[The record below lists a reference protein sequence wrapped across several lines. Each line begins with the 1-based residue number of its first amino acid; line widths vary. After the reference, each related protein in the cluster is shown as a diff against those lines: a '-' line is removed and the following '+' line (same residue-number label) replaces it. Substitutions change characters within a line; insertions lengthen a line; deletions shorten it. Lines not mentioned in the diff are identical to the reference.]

1 MKIGLLAYHSAC
13 NFGATLQLLSTYG
26 YLTKHGH
33 HPIVINWTPQ
43 NLEDYYRQRVPASQF
58 QEQIATRQRL
68 WEETRMCRNSKDV
81 AQAIEENGIEAV
93 IIGSDAVAQHH
104 PLLERIV
111 FPCRTII
118 GIIPN
123 TEDREYPNPFWAT
136 WEDFL
141 SRNIPVVAMSVS
153 CQDSRYRLIPH
164 NLRQQMAA
172 RVVSYKYLSVRDT
185 WTRQMM
191 EHLTSGRLK
200 PEVTPDPVFALNDNA
215 GEWIPG
221 KDEII
226 RKYNLPEKYILL
238 TFPDGSATVPQSWID
253 KFQELALKD
262 GKECV
267 LLPFSHA
274 DSFGTLPHT
283 VRLPLSPT
291 DWYALI
297 KHASAYVGYNMHP
310 IVVALHNQVP
320 FFSFDTYGTK
330 RFNGLLSDDRSSK
343 IRHLLSEAG
352 FSDYRTSC
360 LSRHP
365 QLPTPSAVYDLL
377 TRFDTAKA
385 RLFAEAYG
393 EKYRF
398 MMQSILKS
406 LHA

>member
-141 SRNIPVVAMSVS
+141 SRNIPVAAMSVS

-172 RVVSYKYLSVRDT
+172 RVVRYKYLSVRDT

-221 KDEII
+221 KDGII

-320 FFSFDTYGTK
+320 FFSFDNYGRK
-330 RFNGLLSDDRSSK
+330 RFNGLLTDDRSSK
-343 IRHLLSEAG
+343 IRHILGEAMLSQQRISCINRG
-352 FSDYRTSC
+352 FKA
-360 LSRHP
+360 
-365 QLPTPSAVYDLL
+365 PSSQEIL
-377 TRFDTAKA
+377 A
-385 RLFAEAYG
+385 RLKSFPHDKSQAFAT
-393 EKYRF
+393 KYLDKYNT
-398 MMQSILKS
+398 MMNEIIHRLT
-406 LHA
+406 